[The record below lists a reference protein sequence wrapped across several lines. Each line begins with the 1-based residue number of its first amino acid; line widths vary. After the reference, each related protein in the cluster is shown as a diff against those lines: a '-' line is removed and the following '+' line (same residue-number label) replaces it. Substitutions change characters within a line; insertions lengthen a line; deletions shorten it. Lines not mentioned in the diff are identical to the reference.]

1 MLRTRPCAPRAQ
13 LDIAKV
19 LLEAGSDIAV
29 MDHAVKGATAEML
42 FTSNRF
48 GEAFEEPMTITE
60 WVKMLRGEQD

>member
-29 MDHAVKGATAEML
+29 MLHG
-42 FTSNRF
+42 
-48 GEAFEEPMTITE
+48 P
-60 WVKMLRGEQD
+60 RG

>member
-1 MLRTRPCAPRAQ
+1 
-13 LDIAKV
+13 
-19 LLEAGSDIAV
+19 

-42 FTSNRF
+42 FASNGF